1 MHNASFRI
9 SVKIVLKK
17 KNKTEKSLIC
27 LFHPLLEGMAYFLA
41 KLNLLHPIKL
51 WASFVEIGKMFFFF
65 GGLVCF
71 ILFFQKY
78 LTMFT
83 TTTIT
88 TDNGH
93 FEFNEENIYRKEGV
107 HYLKKSYEYIYIYT
121 ILTKN
126 SYPGQITWITL
137 FALKE
142 PKKKPTFF

>member
-27 LFHPLLEGMAYFLA
+27 LFHPLLEGMAYFFSKVESPSPNSFGQVLLKLA
-41 KLNLLHPIKL
+41 KC
-51 WASFVEIGKMFFFF
+51 FFF

-107 HYLKKSYEYIYIYT
+107 HYLKKSNEYIYIYK

>member
-1 MHNASFRI
+1 MHNASFRT

-41 KLNLLHPIKL
+41 KLNLLHPIAL
-51 WASFVEIGKMFFFF
+51 GKFCWNWQNVFFFF
-65 GGLVCF
+65 GLVCF

-107 HYLKKSYEYIYIYT
+107 HYLKKSNEYIYIYK